1 MCFSLTSIIRTGYPI
16 LVELKDLV
24 NSAIVFLSQM
34 TFLRWLAFLLGSLT
48 VTLCPALLDLF
59 LSSDVSICST
69 MTFLP
74 LGNSYMIVSV
84 FIDFASISKEDAL
97 FHHIADDYFRAD
109 WDGLRKHLRDVPWED
124 IFKLSVSA
132 AASEFWE
139 LGQVGIDVYPS
150 S

>member
-1 MCFSLTSIIRTGYPI
+1 MCLSLTSIIRTGYPI

-48 VTLCPALLDLF
+48 VTLCPARLDLF

-74 LGNSYMIVSV
+74 LGNSYHMIVSV

-97 FHHIADDYFRAD
+97 FHRIADDYFRAD
-109 WDGLRKHLRDVPWED
+109 
-124 IFKLSVSA
+124 
-132 AASEFWE
+132 
-139 LGQVGIDVYPS
+139 
-150 S
+150 